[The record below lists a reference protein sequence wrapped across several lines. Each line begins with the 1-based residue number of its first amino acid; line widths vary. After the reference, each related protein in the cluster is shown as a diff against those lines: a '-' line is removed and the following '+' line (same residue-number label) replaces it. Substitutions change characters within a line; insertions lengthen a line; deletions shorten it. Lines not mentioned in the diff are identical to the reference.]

1 MNIQIRNGRLI
12 DPKNKIDTQQDLFI
26 AAGKIAAIGAAPSG
40 FVADRVIDATGLVV
54 APGLIDLAAR
64 LREPGYEY
72 KATLESISMPR
83 FIGPGC
89 ITIAS
94 GLACASFSSVRP

>member
-1 MNIQIRNGRLI
+1 MNMIIKNGRLI
-12 DPKNKIDTQQDLFI
+12 DPRNGIDAVLDVYI
-26 AAGKIAAIGAAPSG
+26 SGGCIAAIGAAPAG
-40 FVADRVIDATGLVV
+40 FEAQQVIDAAGLIV

-64 LREPGYEY
+64 LREPGFEY
-72 KATLESISMPR
+72 MATLESISMPR

-94 GLACASFSSVRP
+94 GFA